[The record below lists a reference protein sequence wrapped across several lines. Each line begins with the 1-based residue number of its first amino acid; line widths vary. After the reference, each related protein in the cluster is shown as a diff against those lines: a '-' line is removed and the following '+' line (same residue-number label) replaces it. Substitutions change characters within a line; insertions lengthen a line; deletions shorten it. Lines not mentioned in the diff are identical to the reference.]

1 MPTDNSLLFAKQK
14 SAVIS
19 TKGYIGDL
27 RYAMNENHASYIRNG
42 FNASTPI
49 AQVTRLTL
57 SAATI
62 PAGEGL
68 YLEVSCGG
76 STSKVI
82 TILNDTAAA
91 VAANTLILN
100 VINGVSVSLTA
111 PSIPGFVA
119 ASSAA
124 TAVELTGNLGEPFD
138 VVISSIGTFSAT
150 SAIIIPTS
158 KGAYIP
164 YGRALVNN
172 ALANSLVYPK
182 TSIIADNNDS
192 IVKVADNV
200 TDTFVG
206 ISIRSLTSEMGFFP
220 GDLVD
225 GYAPKECVHWV
236 PNYGHRNHILVRIEE
251 STIPVAVDASIYYR
265 HTGATAANP
274 LGGLSIQTDA
284 NRALARDTGS
294 NNYWVI
300 KAAVDAGRRLYYIG
314 LKY

>member
-19 TKGYIGDL
+19 TKGYVGDL

-68 YLEVSCGG
+68 YLELSSGGVSR
-76 STSKVI
+76 VI
-82 TILNDTAAA
+82 TILNSTVAA
-91 VAANTLILN
+91 VPANTLVLD
-100 VINGVSVSLTA
+100 VINGVSVSLAA

-119 ASSAA
+119 TSSAA
-124 TAVELTGNLGEPFD
+124 TVVDITGNVGEPFD
-138 VVISSIGTFSAT
+138 TVISSIGAFSAT
-150 SAIIIPTS
+150 AAVTTPTS
-158 KGAYIP
+158 KGSYIP

-192 IVKVADNV
+192 IVKVADNA
-200 TDTFVG
+200 TDAFVG
-206 ISIRSLTSEMGFFP
+206 ISIRSVTSNMGFFP
-220 GDLVD
+220 GDLTE
-225 GYAPKECVHWV
+225 GYAPKECTHWV

-251 STIPVAVDASIYYR
+251 STIPVAVDASVYYR
-265 HTGATAANP
+265 HTAATAATP
-274 LGGLSIQTDA
+274 LGGLSVQADA